1 MLDIKFVRENPDLVK
16 ENIKK
21 KFQDHKLE
29 LVDEV
34 INLDRKYR
42 EFQLQGDTLRME
54 RNNLSK
60 EIGNLM
66 REGKKEEAESTKSK
80 VNEINLKLE
89 NIEKETEEYSNK
101 IKEIMMRIPN
111 IIDASVPIR
120 KR

>member
-1 MLDIKFVRENPDLVK
+1 MIDIKFLRDNPDLVK

-21 KFQDHKLE
+21 KFQEHKLG

-34 INLDRKYR
+34 IDLDKKYR

-66 REGKKEEAESTKSK
+66 RDGKKDDAENIKSK
-80 VNEINLKLE
+80 VNEINTNLE
-89 NIEKETEEYSNK
+89 NIENQTEEYSNK

-111 IIDASVPIR
+111 MIDSSVPIR